1 MEIVRR
7 GRFWAVHDPHGQLVC
22 VTVYKKGAAEVIR
35 RLSPIPTP
43 IEGHNE
49 NKDFARTASART
61 QKENGDGT
69 RHAPND
75 RHG

>member
-35 RLSPIPTP
+35 RLSPTPTL
-43 IEGHNE
+43 IEGRNVDE
-49 NKDFARTASART
+49 SFALIASART
-61 QKENGDGT
+61 QEESEHGT
-69 RHAPND
+69 RHTPDD